1 MNSKNEKQEPSNELR
16 TKLLRKLEE
25 TGYPV
30 ELKAGS
36 IFSSYGFR
44 AVDYN
49 RYYMDEDEQ
58 KGREIDICAYT
69 NVFSEKPSLSVGL
82 GLICEVKQTRKYP
95 WVIFST
101 KKGLVEGGGWG
112 RLHYGIGKVGF
123 ELLSFEEIEMRST
136 TSQFTRFGRSY
147 HEGFRSA
154 DAKSTIFEALTTAC
168 KAAEHWL
175 KRNKEA
181 AGDTKDERKPSAR
194 KTVIHRS
201 ITFVDPLIVA
211 DGPLYEAY
219 LDEQNQIKLD
229 EIRHIPI
236 SFGYISA
243 KYSRFGY
250 LVEVVTTEE
259 LPTLLEKKREWIA
272 DMHNSIA
279 RKLGK
284 EK

>member
-1 MNSKNEKQEPSNELR
+1 MNNKNEKQESSNELK

-30 ELKAGS
+30 ELKVGS
-36 IFSSYGFR
+36 IFSSYGFKQ
-44 AVDYN
+44 VQYN

-101 KKGLVEGGGWG
+101 ERGFIEGEGWI
-112 RLHYGIGKVGF
+112 RLHYSVGKVDA
-123 ELLSFEEIEMRST
+123 ELLAYEEIESKCT
-136 TSQFTRFGRSY
+136 TRQFARIGRSY
-147 HEGFRSA
+147 YEGFRSA

-175 KRNKEA
+175 KRNIEA
-181 AGDTKDERKPSAR
+181 VEDIEDEGKPSAR
-194 KTVIHRS
+194 ETVVHRS
-201 ITFVDPLIVA
+201 LTFVDPLIVA

-219 LDEQNQIKLD
+219 LDEENQIKLD
-229 EIRHIPI
+229 EVKHIPI

-259 LPTLLEKKREWIA
+259 LPTLLEKKREWIT
-272 DMHNSIA
+272 DMHHSIT
-279 RKLGK
+279 RKLRK
-284 EK
+284 